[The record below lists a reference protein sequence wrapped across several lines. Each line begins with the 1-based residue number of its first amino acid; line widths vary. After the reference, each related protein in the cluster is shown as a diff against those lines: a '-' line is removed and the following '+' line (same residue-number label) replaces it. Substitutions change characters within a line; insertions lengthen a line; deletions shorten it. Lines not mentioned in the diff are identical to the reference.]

1 MLHVEE
7 QHTHFPQN
15 THFVHGEVRVKECV
29 VDAPIIHILYQY
41 SFLTNCL
48 SDTICALV
56 VTVLPV
62 SSNVRFR

>member
-29 VDAPIIHILYQY
+29 VDAPESCKKIYILQYILYQY

-56 VTVLPV
+56 VTVL
-62 SSNVRFR
+62 

>member
-15 THFVHGEVRVKECV
+15 THFVHGEVREKESV
-29 VDAPIIHILYQY
+29 VDAPESCKKIYILQYILYQY

-56 VTVLPV
+56 VTVL
-62 SSNVRFR
+62 